1 MFRLSMKSHF
11 LCSRIHGK
19 LALLF
24 LFLTV
29 DCDTVTMWQELE
41 VVERTLWTSGLKIG
55 VQGQA
60 SHLLIS

>member
-1 MFRLSMKSHF
+1 M
-11 LCSRIHGK
+11 K

-29 DCDTVTMWQELE
+29 DCDTVTMWQDLE

-60 SHLLIS
+60 SRLLIS